1 MAQWVI
7 FSAWMFYYAI
17 MLYFGPNIF
26 KTHASEVEL
35 KTALSDFVELDLSLR
50 DVFDSEPGYLQMTH
64 IEPWSWGKSVERI
77 KIVWV
82 LLSCLGGY

>member
-35 KTALSDFVELDLSLR
+35 KTALSDFVELDLSLSLSTLPTPAL
-50 DVFDSEPGYLQMTH
+50 VPAVSFVVKASVYLHKQLT
-64 IEPWSWGKSVERI
+64 K
-77 KIVWV
+77 
-82 LLSCLGGY
+82 

>member
-1 MAQWVI
+1 MLRFCVAQWVI

-35 KTALSDFVELDLSLR
+35 KTALSDFVELDLSLSLSTLPTPAL
-50 DVFDSEPGYLQMTH
+50 DPAVSFVVKASVYLHKQLT
-64 IEPWSWGKSVERI
+64 K
-77 KIVWV
+77 
-82 LLSCLGGY
+82 